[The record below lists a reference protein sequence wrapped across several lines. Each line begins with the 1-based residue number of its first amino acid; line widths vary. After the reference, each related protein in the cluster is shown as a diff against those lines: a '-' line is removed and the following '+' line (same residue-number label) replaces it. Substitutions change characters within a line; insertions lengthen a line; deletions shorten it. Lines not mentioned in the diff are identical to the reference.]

1 MPWTCSSCQTEI
13 AYDELMQCSACGAAK
28 AAWTL
33 AADVT
38 RAMVVRRQKLELK
51 LASGEEPVALDP
63 GYGELELAEAGEE
76 VWALDVDSVRVLQ
89 ARGLLPPPRFLL
101 VARNPGKGTALAL
114 TALGESSEAREVEL
128 PLGEPDPEG
137 VREARILLVWGAAP
151 PSDLPGVQ
159 AVEVTEERGAV
170 PEVEVGLPGRGKPKR
185 LRVRRAASLRIHL
198 QDPDPEEEE
207 VYRLL
212 EASGSAHDCE
222 PRDLGDGMLEL
233 FFTCLDVEGRYSL
246 EIAPPDEPAYRVF
259 EDVPYAEL
267 AQGRIG
273 PADEAPPAAEDGEAA
288 PEGEEYD
295 QDWGDDEEAQAYAA
309 YQEQENQLLRW
320 TVSSVELA

>member
-13 AYDELMQCSACGAAK
+13 AFDELLQCSACGATK
-28 AAWTL
+28 AAWTV

-38 RAMVVRRQKLELK
+38 RAMVVRRQKLELR
-51 LASGEEPVALDP
+51 LARGEAPLALDP
-63 GYGELELAEAGEE
+63 GYGELELAEADEE
-76 VWALDVDSVRVLQ
+76 AWALDVDSVRALQ
-89 ARGLLPPPRFLL
+89 ARRLLPPPRFLL
-101 VARNPGKGTALAL
+101 VARNPGKGDALAV
-114 TALGESSEAREVEL
+114 TALGERSEAREVEV

-137 VREARILLVWGAAP
+137 VREARLLLLWGAAP

-159 AVEVTEERGAV
+159 GVEVTEDKGAV

-185 LRVRRAASLRIHL
+185 LRVRRAGSLRIRL

-207 VYRLL
+207 VYRLI
-212 EASGSAHDCE
+212 EAGGAVHDTE
-222 PRDLGDGMLEL
+222 PRDLGEGMLEL
-233 FFTCLDVEGRYSL
+233 FFTCLDVEGRYAL

-273 PADEAPPAAEDGEAA
+273 PADDEPADEDGGG
-288 PEGEEYD
+288 PEGEEFD
-295 QDWGDDEEAQAYAA
+295 QDWDEEDDAA
-309 YQEQENQLLRW
+309 AWAASDEEDRLLLRW
-320 TVSSVELA
+320 TVASVELP